1 MIVYL
6 SSFATEG
13 EEGFQYRSNYLNRLI
28 AQCKA
33 QGHIDTTR
41 FIYGWNDLVTT
52 SLYQA
57 NKKWFTRE
65 YHLGMWSWKAYFILS
80 ALTRMKTDDL
90 LIFLDSDLSVTG
102 LLSDF
107 YPVVL
112 DHKAV
117 FIGHGFR
124 NDRFT
129 TGDAFYL
136 MGCNKEQYYSADHI
150 WGAAL
155 FLLKCPTVVDFVRD
169 WLVYSLNE
177 EVLLSQNKYELNRP
191 GFESTRYTQGPLT
204 NLAVQYNFKIL
215 PNSWADHFAHPA
227 IPLPLG
233 GRS

>member
-1 MIVYL
+1 MKVYL
-6 SSFATEG
+6 STFATRG
-13 EEGFQYRSNYLNRLI
+13 ENSWQDRSEFLQRLI
-28 AQCKA
+28 GQCRE
-33 QGHIDTTR
+33 QNVDTTH
-41 FIYGWNDLVTT
+41 FVYSWSDLLKTA
-52 SLYQA
+52 LYQS
-57 NKKWFTRE
+57 KKSWFTPE
-65 YHLGMWSWKAYFILS
+65 YHLGMWTWKPFFILS
-80 ALTRMKTDDL
+80 ALSQMRDDDI

-102 LLSDF
+102 PLSD
-107 YPVVL
+107 YYDL
-112 DHKAV
+112 IREHQGV

-136 MGCNKEQYYSADHI
+136 MGCNEEQYYSADHI

-233 GRS
+233 GQP